1 MDLELYLLDISGN
14 LLTQFNMFNPF
25 VNDLD
30 TLKDEELDQKILELS
45 KKYVTSQQLG
55 KIDLLTQIQTLI
67 TMYREEQTKRRLS
80 RKNQLDDDLN
90 QLINVD

>member
-1 MDLELYLLDISGN
+1 
-14 LLTQFNMFNPF
+14 MFNPF
-25 VNDLD
+25 VNNLD
-30 TLKDEELDQKILELS
+30 TLKDEEIEQKILELS
-45 KKYVTSQQLG
+45 KKYTTSQQLG

>member
-1 MDLELYLLDISGN
+1 
-14 LLTQFNMFNPF
+14 MFNPF
-25 VNDLD
+25 VDNLD
-30 TLKDEELDQKILELS
+30 NLKDEELDQKILELS
-45 KKYVTSQQLG
+45 KKYMTSQRLG

-67 TMYREEQTKRRLS
+67 TMYREEQARRRLS

>member
-1 MDLELYLLDISGN
+1 
-14 LLTQFNMFNPF
+14 MFNPF